1 MTAIIDDTL
10 VAAFDFLKFF
20 FFFKYLLCYDISI
33 KQKRFALFTLVYLGA
48 IILMRG
54 TLRLGYYTPAMR
66 LPAICILLFS
76 HGIPCRPKTLF
87 LALLTDILIGQFD
100 GFIGSILQLAPTLS
114 GQATYIGILT
124 TLIALPLFYG
134 LCRLCA
140 SKGIR
145 IERREQTLFIA
156 TQTFFLFLDST
167 ITSVA
172 GNILKASDDPF
183 YSGVL
188 HFAISALALILD
200 IAGLELF
207 FLIQAVRRYQETQRL
222 QEQLLWSQN
231 TYVDQ
236 ILRQDRL
243 LREFRHDVRG
253 HLTCLDHFL
262 SKGQTEEAKAY
273 MRQIDGCL
281 DASARVEYFT
291 KNPVADALLNGR
303 SSELKARHIQLTVT
317 GELPKTLRIEDFDLC
332 MLLYN
337 LISNAQEA
345 CLRLPEKRDRWITL
359 EFDAQPACLHIRM
372 RNPIQNKNL
381 RLQTTKPDAENHG
394 IGLSH
399 IRQCVEKYHGDLE
412 ITQENNIFQ
421 TEIFF
426 FTTARSSAH

>member
-10 VAAFDFLKFF
+10 VAALDFLKFF
-20 FFFKYLLCYDISI
+20 FFFKYLLCYDISV
-33 KQKRFALFTLVYLGA
+33 KKRRFALFTFLYLCA

-54 TLRLGYYTPAMR
+54 PLRLGYYTPAIH

-100 GFIGSILQLAPTLS
+100 GFIGSILQLAPPLS
-114 GQATYIGILT
+114 DQPAYISILT
-124 TLIALPLFYG
+124 ALIALPLFYG

-145 IERREQTLFIA
+145 IEQREQTLFIA
-156 TQTFFLFLDST
+156 TQTLFLFLDST
-167 ITSVA
+167 LTGVA
-172 GNILKASDDPF
+172 GNILKTNDDPF
-183 YSGVL
+183 YGSVL
-188 HFAISALALILD
+188 HFAISAMALILD
-200 IAGLELF
+200 IAGLQLF

-222 QEQLLWSQN
+222 QQQLQQSQN
-231 TYVDQ
+231 AYVGQ
-236 ILRQDRL
+236 VLQQDRI

-262 SKGQTEEAKAY
+262 SNGQTEAARAY
-273 MRQIDGCL
+273 MRRINGYL
-281 DASARVEYFT
+281 DDSARVEYFT
-291 KNPVADALLNGR
+291 KNPIADALLNGR
-303 SSELKARHIQLTVT
+303 SSILKKQGIRLTVT
-317 GELPKTLRIEDFDLC
+317 GELPETLRIEDFDLC

-345 CLRLPEKRDRWITL
+345 CLRLPEDPERWITL
-359 EFDAQPACLHIRM
+359 EFDVQPACLHIRM
-372 RNPIQNKNL
+372 RNPIRNRNPHLK
-381 RLQTTKPDAENHG
+381 TEKPDAENHG

-399 IRQCVEKYHGDLE
+399 IRQCVEKYQGDME
-412 ITQENNIFQ
+412 ITQKNNIFQ

-426 FTTARSSAH
+426 LTTNQSSAH